1 MEQPKRSAR
10 FVVVLKN
17 PALVWQPGLSYS
29 LRMKTYGQVI
39 ESIEALPDEQQESLM
54 ELVKRRLAERR
65 RATLIKSVQEA
76 RKEFKS
82 GKLRPAGPAEIM
94 RKVLA

>member
-1 MEQPKRSAR
+1 M
-10 FVVVLKN
+10 
-17 PALVWQPGLSYS
+17 LVWICGSRYRHRMKSYS
-29 LRMKTYGQVI
+29 QVI
-39 ESIEALPDEQQESLM
+39 DSIEALPDDQQESLV

-65 RATLIKSVQEA
+65 RETLIKSIAEA

-82 GKLRPAGPAEIM
+82 GKLRSANPTDIM

>member
-1 MEQPKRSAR
+1 
-10 FVVVLKN
+10 
-17 PALVWQPGLSYS
+17 
-29 LRMKTYGQVI
+29 MKSYGQVI
-39 ESIEALPDEQQESLM
+39 DSIEALPDEQQESLM

-65 RATLIKSVQEA
+65 REALIKSVQEA

-82 GKLRPAGPAEIM
+82 GKLRPVSPADIM